1 MNRFLVLTHRYLGI
15 GISLILLLWCLSG
28 FVMMYKPY
36 PELSAEQQ
44 LETLANLDFTNCCS
58 QLDQSDLA
66 SSGYSQFQIHMLNQE
81 PVLLLVSEY
90 GQVSSVNLKSGQQF
104 YGISERQAQAIANE
118 FANQHQYPAPT
129 LKASITNDQWTV
141 YPSYNLHRPLYQFQ
155 ANDEAGTQWYISS
168 LTGEIVQIT
177 TREQRI
183 WGYLGPV
190 IHWLYPTILREKAQ
204 LWNQTVIWLSVLG
217 TFLTVTGIYIGLK
230 QYKVR
235 KNGKH
240 SSYRGMA
247 LWHHYVGLVF
257 GLLTFTWMLSG
268 LFSMQPW
275 GLFEPSGAAQER
287 LAIQGG
293 TFSLNQL
300 NSTLAQLNELPL
312 NSNPVMINGMN
323 VQGSLFIT
331 SMNANLQTNRYRADN
346 LNPSTLTETE
356 LYKLANAILA
366 EEGIKEASMLYEE
379 DNYYFSY
386 HTQVSFPVYKVIANN
401 NEQTIYYL
409 SPLDGS
415 ISAKYDAANKG
426 FRWFHLGLHRLD
438 FTELFRSRPLRD
450 FFMWFLL
457 SGVTLGVFTGFF
469 LGIKRVYRSF

>member
-1 MNRFLVLTHRYLGI
+1 
-15 GISLILLLWCLSG
+15 
-28 FVMMYKPY
+28 
-36 PELSAEQQ
+36 
-44 LETLANLDFTNCCS
+44 
-58 QLDQSDLA
+58 
-66 SSGYSQFQIHMLNQE
+66 
-81 PVLLLVSEY
+81 
-90 GQVSSVNLKSGQQF
+90 
-104 YGISERQAQAIANE
+104 
-118 FANQHQYPAPT
+118 
-129 LKASITNDQWTV
+129 
-141 YPSYNLHRPLYQFQ
+141 
-155 ANDEAGTQWYISS
+155 
-168 LTGEIVQIT
+168 
-177 TREQRI
+177 
-183 WGYLGPV
+183 
-190 IHWLYPTILREKAQ
+190 
-204 LWNQTVIWLSVLG
+204 
-217 TFLTVTGIYIGLK
+217 
-230 QYKVR
+230 
-235 KNGKH
+235 
-240 SSYRGMA
+240 
-247 LWHHYVGLVF
+247 
-257 GLLTFTWMLSG
+257 
-268 LFSMQPW
+268 
-275 GLFEPSGAAQER
+275 
-287 LAIQGG
+287 
-293 TFSLNQL
+293 
-300 NSTLAQLNELPL
+300 
-312 NSNPVMINGMN
+312 MN

-366 EEGIKEASMLYEE
+366 GEGIKEASMLYEE

>member
-44 LETLANLDFTNCCS
+44 LETLATLDFTNCCS

-66 SSGYSQFQIHMLNQE
+66 SIGYSQFQIHMLNQE
-81 PVLLLVSEY
+81 PVLFLVSEY
-90 GQVSSVNLKSGQQF
+90 GQISGVNLKSGEQIF
-104 YGISERQAQAIANE
+104 GISESQAQLIANE
-118 FANQHQYPAPT
+118 FANRHQYPAPT
-129 LKASITNDQWTV
+129 LKASISNDQWTV
-141 YPSYNLHRPLYQFQ
+141 YPSYNPHRPLYKFQ

-190 IHWLYPTILREKAQ
+190 IHWLYPTVLREKAQ

-217 TFLTVTGIYIGLK
+217 TFLTVTGIYIGVK

-240 SSYRGMA
+240 SPYRGMA

-275 GLFEPSGAAQER
+275 GLFEPSGATQER

-293 TFSLNQL
+293 SFNLDQINL
-300 NSTLAQLNELPL
+300 TLELINELPL
-312 NSNPVMINGMN
+312 ENSPVMLSGMN
-323 VQGSLFIT
+323 LQGSLFIT
-331 SMNANLQTNRYRADN
+331 SINTDQEMNRYRADN
-346 LNPSTLTETE
+346 LRPSTLTENE
-356 LYKLANAILA
+356 LYNLATAILA
-366 EEGIKEASMLYEE
+366 EDGIKEASMLYEE

-386 HTQVSFPVYKVIANN
+386 HNQVSFPVYKVIANN
-401 NEQTIYYL
+401 NEKTIYYL
-409 SPLDGS
+409 SSLDGS

-457 SGVTLGVFTGFF
+457 SGVTLGVFTGFL